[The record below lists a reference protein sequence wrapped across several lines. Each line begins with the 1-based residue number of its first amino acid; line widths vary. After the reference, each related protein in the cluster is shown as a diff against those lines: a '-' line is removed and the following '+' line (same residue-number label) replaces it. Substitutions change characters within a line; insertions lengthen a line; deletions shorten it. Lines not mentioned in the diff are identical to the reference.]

1 MDDQSP
7 LERARENL
15 TGLVSILVTG
25 IWMTALF
32 TDQEWWLGA
41 LLFGYIVVIPA
52 TAMLFGDEE
61 DIEEHWD
68 GTVGRSSSDESE
80 DETANRD
87 RTGTQNRDTS
97 DALDALRDRYARGE
111 LTDEQFE
118 RKLDRLLE
126 TETVEDAAE
135 YRRQAGTDRER
146 GQDGQSEREP
156 ERS

>member
-15 TGLVSILVTG
+15 TGLVSVLVTG
-25 IWMTALF
+25 VWMTALF
-32 TDQEWWLGA
+32 TGQDWWLGA

-68 GTVGRSSSDESE
+68 GTVGRSSSETDE
-80 DETANRD
+80 ETAETD
-87 RTGTQNRDTS
+87 RTETQDRDTS
-97 DALDALRDRYARGE
+97 DALDTLRDRYARGE

-135 YRRQAGTDRER
+135 YRRRAEMDRER
-146 GQDGQSEREP
+146 ERQ
-156 ERS
+156 

>member
-68 GTVGRSSSDESE
+68 GTVGSSSSETE
-80 DETANRD
+80 DETAKQSE
-87 RTGTQNRDTS
+87 TQNRDTS

-135 YRRQAGTDRER
+135 YRRRADVDRER
-146 GQDGQSEREP
+146 ERQ
-156 ERS
+156 

>member
-32 TDQEWWLGA
+32 TGQEWWLGA

-68 GTVGRSSSDESE
+68 GTVGSSSSETE
-80 DETANRD
+80 DETAKQSETRD
-87 RTGTQNRDTS
+87 RDTS
-97 DALDALRDRYARGE
+97 DALDALIDRYARGE

-135 YRRQAGTDRER
+135 YRRRADVDRER
-146 GQDGQSEREP
+146 ERQ
-156 ERS
+156 